1 MIKLGRVISEL
12 CSLCE
17 EIRNV
22 RKILVRN
29 LEGLR
34 IQARVGDIGWVV

>member
-1 MIKLGRVISEL
+1 MIKLGRVIREL
-12 CSLCE
+12 RSVCE

-29 LEGLR
+29 LEVLSIRAG
-34 IQARVGDIGWVV
+34 VGENWWAI

>member
-1 MIKLGRVISEL
+1 M
-12 CSLCE
+12 CE